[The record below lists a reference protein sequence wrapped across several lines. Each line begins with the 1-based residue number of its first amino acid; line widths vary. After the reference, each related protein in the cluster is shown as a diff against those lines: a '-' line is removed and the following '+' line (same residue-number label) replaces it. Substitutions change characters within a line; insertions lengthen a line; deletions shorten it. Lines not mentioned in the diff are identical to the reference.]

1 MCASVDAVWRA
12 ARMIGLRRVPEV
24 RIGGERMMPMV
35 WGLFHPVL
43 LLPAGAGRWPA
54 ARLEAV
60 LLHELAHVRRYDALT
75 QLIAEVARVVFW
87 FNPLVWLAARQIYL
101 ERELACDDM
110 VLNAGT
116 LPSDYAGDLL
126 DLVRSLR
133 ASRATGLAA
142 IAMAR
147 PSQIKVRLRAV
158 LDEARS
164 RGTPGRRMI
173 VAASVLALAVMMPL
187 AAVRPRAVEARIP
200 TFDGALNKI
209 LSVPAQRPFKTARE
223 RRHPRARW
231 LPTADIAPAPAVAS
245 TDAVAAPLARAQQ

>member
-35 WGLFHPVL
+35 WGLFRPVL
-43 LLPAGAGRWPA
+43 LLPAGAARWPA

-60 LLHELAHVRRYDALT
+60 LLHELAHIRRRDALT
-75 QLIAEVARVVFW
+75 QLIAEIARAIYW
-87 FNPLVWLAARQIYL
+87 FNPLVWIAARQMYL

-116 LPSDYAGDLL
+116 RPSDYAGDLL
-126 DLVRSLR
+126 DLVRSLKT
-133 ASRATGLAA
+133 ARATGMAA

-158 LDEARS
+158 LDDARS
-164 RGTPGRRMI
+164 RGG
-173 VAASVLALAVMMPL
+173 L
-187 AAVRPRAVEARIP
+187 
-200 TFDGALNKI
+200 
-209 LSVPAQRPFKTARE
+209 E
-223 RRHPRARW
+223 RRV
-231 LPTADIAPAPAVAS
+231 IIGAS
-245 TDAVAAPLARAQQ
+245 